1 MSVSHIIFSLR
12 HIKLLWAYHK
22 SQGNGLEGIGLCDPY
37 PKRAEQNRVFLAVAR
52 SKIAA
57 RSGDSSVSHRN
68 GFRAEYSGRNLS
80 EYSAET
86 VSVKIMG
93 FGDERN
99 IR

>member
-1 MSVSHIIFSLR
+1 MEVVGLAWAWALGGNPEPHSRARKPEIWYSFWWCNYDFLEADETDRNRSSLPISV
-12 HIKLLWAYHK
+12 
-22 SQGNGLEGIGLCDPY
+22 
-37 PKRAEQNRVFLAVAR
+37 V
-52 SKIAA
+52 
-57 RSGDSSVSHRN
+57 VSHRN
-68 GFRAEYSGRNLS
+68 RFRAEYSGRNLA